1 MEDIM
6 KCIKIVAFLLLS
18 LLVVPVAYSASDSWE
33 LDEAHSN
40 VYFSIDHIF
49 SKVNGNFNDFST
61 EIVFNPDELGKSRFV
76 FTINVDSINTNI
88 SKRDKHL
95 LSADFFDE
103 GKYSTMTFTS
113 TSVTAGD
120 GGLYNVAG
128 KLTVKGKDYDL
139 TLPLVLAGVKDHPAV
154 PGKEVAGFNG
164 TLVIDR
170 LVHGVGAGKFYKMG
184 VVGKD
189 VEVFVSIEVTRSK

>member
-1 MEDIM
+1 M
-6 KCIKIVAFLLLS
+6 KCIKIAAFLLFS
-18 LLVVPVAYSASDSWE
+18 LLFVPTAYSASDSWE
-33 LDEAHSN
+33 LDKGHSN

-49 SKVNGNFNDFST
+49 SKVNGNFNDFSAD
-61 EIVFNPDELGKSRFV
+61 IVFNPDDLGNSSFA
-76 FTINVDSINTNI
+76 FTISVDSINTNI

-103 GKYSTMTFTS
+103 GEYSTMSFTS

-128 KLTVKGKDYDL
+128 KLNVKGKDYDL

-164 TLVIDR
+164 TVVIDR
-170 LVHGVGAGKFYKMG
+170 LVYGVGSGKFYKMG

-189 VEVFVSIEVTRSK
+189 VEVFVSLEVTRSK

>member
-1 MEDIM
+1 M
-6 KCIKIVAFLLLS
+6 KYIKIVAFLLLS
-18 LLVVPVAYSASDSWE
+18 LLIVPAAYSASDSWE
-33 LDEAHSN
+33 LDKSHSN

-49 SKVNGNFNDFST
+49 AKVNGNFNDFSSD
-61 EIVFNPDELGKSRFV
+61 IVFNPEDLSKSSFA
-76 FTINVDSINTNI
+76 FTIKVDSINTNI

-103 GKYSTMTFTS
+103 GKHSTMSFTS

-120 GGLYNVAG
+120 GDLYNVAG
-128 KLTVKGKDYDL
+128 KLSVKGKDYDV
-139 TLPLVLAGVKDHPAV
+139 TLPLILAGIKDHPAV

-164 TLVIDR
+164 KVVIDR
-170 LVHGVGAGKFYKMG
+170 LAYGVGAGKFYKMG

-189 VEVFVSIEVTRSK
+189 VEVFVSLEVTRSK

>member
-1 MEDIM
+1 M
-6 KCIKIVAFLLLS
+6 KYIKIVAVLLLS
-18 LLVVPVAYSASDSWE
+18 LFIVPTAYSASDNWE
-33 LDEAHSN
+33 LDKGHSN

-49 SKVNGNFNDFST
+49 AKVNGNFNDFSAD
-61 EIVFNPDELGKSRFV
+61 IVFNPDDLGKSSFA

-103 GKYSTMTFTS
+103 GKHSTMSFTS

-120 GGLYNVAG
+120 GDLYNVLG

-139 TLPLVLAGVKDHPAV
+139 TLPLVLAGIKDHPAV

-164 TLVIDR
+164 TVVIDR
-170 LVHGVGAGKFYKMG
+170 LAYGIGTGKFYKMG

-189 VEVFVSIEVTRSK
+189 VEVLVSLEVTRSK

>member
-1 MEDIM
+1 M
-6 KCIKIVAFLLLS
+6 KYIKIVAFLLLS
-18 LLVVPVAYSASDSWE
+18 LLVVPVAYSANDSWE
-33 LDEAHSN
+33 LDKAHSN

-61 EIVFNPDELGKSRFV
+61 EIVFNPDDLGKSRFV

-120 GGLYNVAG
+120 GGLFNVAG

-154 PGKEVAGFNG
+154 PGKEVTGFNG
-164 TLVIDR
+164 TVVIDR
-170 LVHGVGAGKFYKMG
+170 LVYGVGAGKFYKMG

-189 VEVFVSIEVTRSK
+189 VEVFVSLEVTRSK